1 MYVFVWYI
9 YIYISLIQ
17 ADEEM
22 KEERIKAFLET
33 VSEPLNLNLNK
44 ISLIV
49 LFHYFSFVN

>member
-1 MYVFVWYI
+1 MCLCDI

-49 LFHYFSFVN
+49 PFHYFSFVN